1 MSEYRAYTVDENNH
15 FVSHRAFVCD
25 SDEDANTWTKQL
37 LDGHPIE
44 LWSGARFVLRIEQK
58 PDFKRS

>member
-1 MSEYRAYTVDENNH
+1 MSEYRAYTVDKNNH

-25 SDEDANTWTKQL
+25 SAEDAIPWTKQQ

-58 PDFKRS
+58 SD